1 MAVTIGNCVAAMA
14 VGILVLL
21 IQAGDSRRES
31 WRRAG
36 GAVSQEPA
44 RPEPAPTTQVE
55 PSNSPPTPRTPGGP
69 PTPVAPPPVATPK
82 PPPVA
87 PKPPAAT
94 SRPQVAVGPSQ
105 FQPDAPAPGAATPPA
120 SPSSQPGPPPK
131 EGVTPKETAPPPQP
145 PISQPDKP
153 SAPTLDLAGLE
164 QRLRDTKAIGVFTKL
179 SLKNQVDDLLDE
191 FRDFHRSR
199 DQSMLTKLREAFD
212 LLVLKVLSL
221 LQDGDPALARDVA
234 SSREAL
240 WHTLIDPD
248 TFKNL

>member
-1 MAVTIGNCVAAMA
+1 MT

-21 IQAGDSRRES
+21 VQAGDSRRES

-36 GAVSQEPA
+36 SAVAPEPA
-44 RPEPAPTTQVE
+44 RPEPAPTKQVE
-55 PSNSPPTPRTPGGP
+55 PPISPPTPRMPVGP
-69 PTPVAPPPVATPK
+69 PAPVVPPPVATPK
-82 PPPVA
+82 PPTVV
-87 PKPPAAT
+87 PKPPAAP

-105 FQPDAPAPGAATPPA
+105 SRPVAPEPPAPAPPA
-120 SPSSQPGPPPK
+120 SPFSQTAPPPP
-131 EGVTPKETAPPPQP
+131 EGTPKETAPAPQP
-145 PISQPDKP
+145 PISPPSKP

-179 SLKNQVDDLLDE
+179 SLKNQVDDLLGE

-199 DQSMLTKLREAFD
+199 DQSVVAKLREAFD

-240 WHTLIDPD
+240 WTILIDPD

>member
-1 MAVTIGNCVAAMA
+1 MTIGNCVGAMA

-21 IQAGDSRRES
+21 IQAGDSRREN

-36 GAVSQEPA
+36 SAVVPESA
-44 RPEPAPTTQVE
+44 RPESAPTKQVE
-55 PSNSPPTPRTPGGP
+55 PPTSPPTPRTPVGP
-69 PTPVAPPPVATPK
+69 PTPVVPPPVATPK

-87 PKPPAAT
+87 PKPPAAP
-94 SRPQVAVGPSQ
+94 SPPQVAVGPSQ
-105 FQPDAPAPGAATPPA
+105 SQPDAPAPAAATPPA
-120 SPSSQPGPPPK
+120 SPSSPTGPPPQ
-131 EGVTPKETAPPPQP
+131 EGGTPKETAPPPPP
-145 PISQPDKP
+145 PISQPGKP

-191 FRDFHRSR
+191 FRDFHRSH

-221 LQDGDPALARDVA
+221 LQDGDPALASDVA
-234 SSREAL
+234 SSREGL
-240 WHTLIDPD
+240 WHILIDPD